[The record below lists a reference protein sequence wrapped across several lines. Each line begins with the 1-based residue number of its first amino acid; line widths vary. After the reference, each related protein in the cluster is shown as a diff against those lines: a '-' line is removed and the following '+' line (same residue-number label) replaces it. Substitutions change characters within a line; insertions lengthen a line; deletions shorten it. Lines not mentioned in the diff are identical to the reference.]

1 MRPIRIIFF
10 IVSSFFFVSSDA
22 LTSALKTIV
31 VKSDSDITKLF
42 SKSDKRYVISE
53 PIDIGGRE
61 LVIAENSILV
71 FEGGCLYNGKIIG
84 KRTTIEASPVQI
96 FSNVEFSGTF
106 QTDAV
111 YPQWFGAI
119 ANGKKD
125 CSAAIQ
131 RAIDFATNDYNVPNP
146 WDIQQIEGNSLKVVL
161 TAGSYLLKRPI
172 YLRSYTHIE
181 GQGRGISKFINGG
194 IKGDNAM
201 VYMGYYEGEERVKIH
216 NASISNFSI
225 NGNNYGCIGV
235 YSLAQYS
242 FIENIFVTKCGSYG
256 IFSNESWC
264 TYINQCH
271 FIYNAIDSDGYSLY
285 LTGRQ
290 NGWGANAVTISDCE
304 FIGIEDKKNKDS
316 IQKKIKGSSIC
327 SRNGNGVR
335 ILNCTFQQVDTCI
348 TLDSSGT
355 GITIENCYF
364 EAVNTPI
371 MGILYG
377 NHIENNFFTAPI
389 YSNAI
394 IKSNH
399 MQGCS
404 VMNNTV
410 AAGLKDL
417 VIVDEIDAEEK
428 LLFYG
433 NTFIGNFRSASELSF
448 QGRVLDYLK
457 ESTYNQIVT
466 NTGTVL
472 GTIINKNRNL

>member
-1 MRPIRIIFF
+1 MRPIRFIFF
-10 IVSSFFFVSSDA
+10 IVSLFFFISSDA
-22 LTSALKTIV
+22 LASALKTTE
-31 VKSDSDITKLF
+31 VKADSDIIKLF

-53 PIDIGGRE
+53 PIDLGGRE
-61 LVIAENSILV
+61 LVIGENSILA
-71 FEGGCLYNGKIIG
+71 FEGGYLYNGKVIG
-84 KRTTIEASPVQI
+84 KRTIIEASPVHI
-96 FSNVEFSGTF
+96 FFSVEFSGTF

-119 ANGKKD
+119 ANGKID

-131 RAIDFATNDYNVPNP
+131 KAIDFAVNDYNVPNP

-161 TAGSYLLKRPI
+161 TAGSYLLRKPI

-181 GQGRGISKFINGG
+181 GQGRGISKLINGG
-194 IKGDNAM
+194 IKGNDAM
-201 VYMGYYEGEERVKIH
+201 VYMGYYEGKDRIKIH
-216 NASISNFSI
+216 NASISNFSV
-225 NGNNYGCIGV
+225 NGNNYDCIGV

-264 TYINQCH
+264 TYINKCH
-271 FIYNAIDSDGYSLY
+271 FIYNAMDSDGYSLY

-304 FIGIEDKKNKDS
+304 FIGIEDKKSKDRGQR
-316 IQKKIKGSSIC
+316 IFKGNTIC
-327 SRNGNGVR
+327 SRNGNGIR
-335 ILNCTFQQVDTCI
+335 ILNCTFQQIDTCI

-364 EAVNTPI
+364 EAVNIPI
-371 MGILYG
+371 VGVLYG

-389 YSNAI
+389 YSNTI

-417 VIVDEIDAEEK
+417 VIVDEIDAEGR

-433 NTFIGNFRSASELSF
+433 NTFMGNFRSATLLGF
-448 QGRVLDYLK
+448 TGRVHEYLTK
-457 ESTYNQIVT
+457 SNYNLVIT
-466 NTGTVL
+466 NVSRF
-472 GTIINKNRNL
+472 NQFMREF